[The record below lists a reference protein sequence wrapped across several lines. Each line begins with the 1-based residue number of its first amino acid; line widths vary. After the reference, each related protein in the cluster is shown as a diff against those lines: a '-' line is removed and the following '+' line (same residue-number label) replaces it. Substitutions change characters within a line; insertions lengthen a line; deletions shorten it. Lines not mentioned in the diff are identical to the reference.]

1 MYLFYII
8 SDYFAEAL
16 MALDRIV
23 KEIYKNIV
31 SVNHT
36 RSNRRRPT
44 GSKGRWQKAISVQPS
59 RAGPLPR
66 DKI

>member
-1 MYLFYII
+1 MYLFYLI

-16 MALDRIV
+16 VALDRIV

-31 SVNHT
+31 SVNNT
-36 RSNRRRPT
+36 STNRRRPT